1 MRTIL
6 PALALAP
13 MLLAACMP
21 ETVEPDPAQDT
32 LDIAAPAADQ
42 DECGS
47 ASYLPLIGQP
57 GPVISVPANTAY
69 RSYRTGDPVTM
80 DFNPA
85 RLNFEHDKTGRLV
98 RVSCG

>member
-6 PALALAP
+6 PVLMLAP
-13 MLLAACMP
+13 LSLGACMP
-21 ETVEPDPAQDT
+21 EASEPDTVVVVTTDMPD
-32 LDIAAPAADQ
+32 DDCGAARYQ
-42 DECGS
+42 S
-47 ASYLPLIGQP
+47 LIGQS

-69 RSYRTGDPVTM
+69 RSYKTGDPVTM

-85 RLNFEHDKTGRLV
+85 RLNFEHDKTGKLV